1 MDLIYLYQTY
11 YICKKGNY
19 YIKVSFFF
27 LFEHLSVWNWQ
38 CIFIW
43 HLWQS
48 VLKMT
53 FVLLF
58 LTLHFSLVMFL
69 FSLSHLKNK
78 NTFASHFKNRNER
91 TKNILITHH
100 IKSFAAKHSKS
111 KRRRGL
117 SEETWSDG
125 VTLSLFYK
133 RAHLVMAT
141 AIIVRGVAQ
150 V

>member
-1 MDLIYLYQTY
+1 MDLIYLYQAHY
-11 YICKKGNY
+11 MCKKGNY
-19 YIKVSFFF
+19 YIKMSFFSSNISP
-27 LFEHLSVWNWQ
+27 FEIDNAFSFDIYDHPYLR
-38 CIFIW
+38 W
-43 HLWQS
+43 HL
-48 VLKMT
+48 
-53 FVLLF
+53 FFF

-69 FSLSHLKNK
+69 FSLSRHLKNK
-78 NTFASHFKNRNER
+78 HTFAWHFKNRNKR
-91 TKNILITHH
+91 IKNILITHH

-111 KRRRGL
+111 KRRRRL